1 MAQLITHL
9 NSVNVK
15 IQKDPPLLLSLTS
28 PSASPFLAL
37 QERRS
42 SAYGLALATF
52 GLSYCIGPIAGGF
65 LGERLSMTAVFSTS
79 VLLAAF
85 TVAYILFLLPESRPG
100 NR

>member
-1 MAQLITHL
+1 
-9 NSVNVK
+9 
-15 IQKDPPLLLSLTS
+15 
-28 PSASPFLAL
+28 
-37 QERRS
+37 
-42 SAYGLALATF
+42 LATF

-65 LGERLSMTAVFSTS
+65 LGERLSMTAVFYTS